1 MIATVARQFDIVV
14 VGGGLVG
21 AAAAGLFAG
30 DGFEVAVVER
40 GRGGSGGD
48 GAGDG
53 GDGAGDGADDGAGDG
68 ADDGADSRVSAINL
82 AAAALFKHL
91 DAWPGDATVC
101 AYRAMKVWDRNSSA
115 KIAFRAADL
124 GRDRLGSIV
133 ENRVLVAALREKLRS
148 HARVAWLDDAEITAI
163 DARGAALRV
172 ELSGE
177 TLETQLLVGADGA
190 NSKVRE
196 LAGIA
201 TARRDFEQDAITATV
216 AIAAE
221 AEHRHTAWQ
230 CFLDT
235 GPAALLP
242 LADRRCALVWS
253 CARGLADELMA
264 LPAED
269 FCARLQAG
277 FAGGG
282 GGDGRIGDK
291 FGGEFGRLSGEF
303 GDKFGDETGDD
314 FGSQLGAI
322 TDCGSRRRFP
332 LVQHHADSYLAASA
346 PVALIGDAAHAIH
359 PLAGLG
365 ANIGLVDAAA
375 LAEVVSQARARGAG
389 PGKYSTLRR
398 YERWRRGDN
407 AAVVQFMAGFH
418 DLFRSRAP
426 AAKIAR
432 AAGFNCAD
440 RSPPLKAALAGFA
453 TGLCGDLPKLCRGV

>member
-1 MIATVARQFDIVV
+1 MARQFDIVV

-40 GRGGSGGD
+40 GDGSGGGGD
-48 GAGDG
+48 GAGGAGDG
-53 GDGAGDGADDGAGDG
+53 TDDGADGAGDGAGGAGDG

-91 DAWPGDATVC
+91 GAWPGDATVC
-101 AYRAMKVWDRNSSA
+101 AYRAMKVWDRNSAA

-133 ENRVLVAALREKLRS
+133 ENRVLVAALREKLRA
-148 HARVAWLDDAEITAI
+148 HARVAWLDDTEITAI

-177 TLETQLLVGADGA
+177 TIDAQLLVGADGA

-201 TARRDFEQDAITATV
+201 TARRDFGQDAITATV
-216 AIAAE
+216 AV

-242 LADRRCALVWS
+242 LADGRCALVWS

-277 FAGGG
+277 FA
-282 GGDGRIGDK
+282 
-291 FGGEFGRLSGEF
+291 
-303 GDKFGDETGDD
+303 
-314 FGSQLGAI
+314 
-322 TDCGSRRRFP
+322 
-332 LVQHHADSYLAASA
+332 
-346 PVALIGDAAHAIH
+346 
-359 PLAGLG
+359 
-365 ANIGLVDAAA
+365 
-375 LAEVVSQARARGAG
+375 
-389 PGKYSTLRR
+389 
-398 YERWRRGDN
+398 
-407 AAVVQFMAGFH
+407 
-418 DLFRSRAP
+418 
-426 AAKIAR
+426 
-432 AAGFNCAD
+432 
-440 RSPPLKAALAGFA
+440 
-453 TGLCGDLPKLCRGV
+453 

>member
-1 MIATVARQFDIVV
+1 MARQFDIVV

-21 AAAAGLFAG
+21 AAAAGLFAA
-30 DGFEVAVVER
+30 DGFDVAVVER

-48 GAGDG
+48 GGGGAGDG
-53 GDGAGDGADDGAGDG
+53 GDGAGDGT
-68 ADDGADSRVSAINL
+68 DDGADSRVSAINL

-101 AYRAMKVWDRNSSA
+101 AYRAMKVWDRNTSA

-133 ENRVLVAALREKLRS
+133 ENRVLVAALREKLRA
-148 HARVAWLDDAEITAI
+148 HARVAWLDDTEITAI

-201 TARRDFEQDAITATV
+201 TARRDFGQDAITATV
-216 AIAAE
+216 TV

-242 LADRRCALVWS
+242 LADGRCALVWS

-282 GGDGRIGDK
+282 GGGGRIGDK
-291 FGGEFGRLSGEF
+291 FGDKHGRLCDKFGGEF
-303 GDKFGDETGDD
+303 GDEIGDE

-375 LAEVVSQARARGAG
+375 LAEVVSQSRARGAG
-389 PGKYSTLRR
+389 PGKYATLRR
-398 YERWRRGDN
+398 YERWRRGEN

-440 RSPPLKAALAGFA
+440 RSPPLKAALAGCA
-453 TGLCGDLPKLCRGV
+453 TGLRGDLPKVCRGV

>member
-1 MIATVARQFDIVV
+1 MARQFDIVV

-53 GDGAGDGADDGAGDG
+53 AGG

-91 DAWPGDATVC
+91 DAWPPGDATVC
-101 AYRAMKVWDRNSSA
+101 AYRAMKVWDRNTSA

-133 ENRVLVAALREKLRS
+133 ENRVLVAALREKLRA
-148 HARVAWLDDAEITAI
+148 HARVAWLDDTEITAI

-221 AEHRHTAWQ
+221 AGHRHTAWQ

-242 LADRRCALVWS
+242 LADGRCALVWS

-264 LPAED
+264 LSAED

-282 GGDGRIGDK
+282 GGGGQFGDK
-291 FGGEFGRLSGEF
+291 FCDKFGRFSGEF
-303 GDKFGDETGDD
+303 GDKFDDQRGDETGGD

-322 TDCGSRRRFP
+322 TDCGPRRRFP

-375 LAEVVSQARARGAG
+375 LAEVVSQARARGAA
-389 PGKYSTLRR
+389 PGKYATLRR

-407 AAVVQFMAGFH
+407 AAVVAVMAGFH
-418 DLFRSRAP
+418 DLFRNRAP

-440 RSPPLKAALAGFA
+440 RSPPLKAALANFA
-453 TGLCGDLPKLCRGV
+453 TGLCGDLPTVCRGV